1 MDDDTSEPEEHYVE
15 DPEEPAMDQEEPM
28 EAETFEIPLLHI
40 NAVPKPSSAK
50 TSAVPQA
57 KPTCAKTSAVP
68 EPTSEVPSSSSAVPP
83 SVGGEPRRLISLW
96 TDENLP
102 SEGALAAFVEECFA

>member
-1 MDDDTSEPEEHYVE
+1 
-15 DPEEPAMDQEEPM
+15 MDQEEPM
-28 EAETFEIPLLHI
+28 EAETFEIPLHNI
-40 NAVPKPSSAK
+40 YAVPKPSSAK

-68 EPTSEVPSSSSAVPP
+68 EPTSEVPSSSSAVPQ